1 VRAVDTLF
9 QPGGGFFAIAGPCV
23 IESEAM
29 VREVAAHLKG
39 VSERLGIPIV
49 FKSSYLKDNRTSA
62 DSFRGPGLEAGLRV
76 LAGVRDSFG
85 LPVLSDVH
93 GVHELSLAAEWL
105 DVIQIPAF
113 LCRQSQ
119 LLESAAAT
127 GRPLNIKKG
136 QFLAPGSVRFIV
148 EKARR
153 AGARAVAVT
162 ERGACFGY
170 GDLVVDPRTFQILS
184 EIPVTSVFDA
194 THSLQKPGGGVT
206 GGERRFARTVARA
219 AIAAGADGIFLETH
233 PDPDGAQSDRLTQ
246 LPLAEVESFL
256 AEMQALRA
264 HVAGLAGRDRGRT

>member
-1 VRAVDTLF
+1 
-9 QPGGGFFAIAGPCV
+9 
-23 IESEAM
+23 
-29 VREVAAHLKG
+29 
-39 VSERLGIPIV
+39 
-49 FKSSYLKDNRTSA
+49 
-62 DSFRGPGLEAGLRV
+62 
-76 LAGVRDSFG
+76 
-85 LPVLSDVH
+85 
-93 GVHELSLAAEWL
+93 
-105 DVIQIPAF
+105 
-113 LCRQSQ
+113 
-119 LLESAAAT
+119 
-127 GRPLNIKKG
+127 
-136 QFLAPGSVRFIV
+136 
-148 EKARR
+148 
-153 AGARAVAVT
+153 VT